1 MLENLK
7 KANTHQQL
15 KIKWKC
21 FMTSQVDEDAALLGY
36 VQGAYESWAAVPA
49 QPETEGAPK
58 QQDRKSRLY
67 LSRT

>member
-1 MLENLK
+1 
-7 KANTHQQL
+7 
-15 KIKWKC
+15 
-21 FMTSQVDEDAALLGY
+21 MTSQVDEDAALLGY